1 MKNIKKILPYIFIFL
16 MILVWTLII
25 LPTNQDEMWNYGFS
39 YNIFSGLI
47 PYKDFNMVVT
57 PLYPFIISIFFHV
70 LGSNIIILHIVHDLI
85 LVLTIYFLF
94 KMLKEKAWII
104 VLLIFLFCKFLP
116 NYNWLLLFL
125 YVLLLYLEEKEDK
138 GLLIGIVLGLLIL
151 TKQSVGICMLLPTL
165 LYIRKK
171 EKLKNIILG
180 VGIPIFI
187 FLIYLL
193 LTNSLNY
200 FIDLCILGLFDFAE
214 TNTNLFNSA
223 TIIFIIIFLITLY
236 ITIKDPKDIK
246 NYYTLSFFSII
257 IPLFSHYHLQF
268 CIIAFIILILLQ
280 NKKININI
288 SYKWISICTIIVLSL
303 LCTKLFLPE
312 KIIYPNDIN
321 NFQYRRLSKDEIN
334 FTKKVNK
341 FIKENK
347 NKKIIFINSNAY
359 YFKMVNNMK
368 IEYLDLINMGN
379 WGYNGSEKLLKEI
392 KKNKD
397 ALFLVNKNELKPLFQ
412 TDRKAFSYIFKN
424 GKKIKEVGI
433 YDIYIIKE

>member
-70 LGSNIIILHIVHDLI
+70 LGSNIIILHIVHVLI
-85 LVLTIYFLF
+85 IVLTIYFLF

-223 TIIFIIIFLITLY
+223 TII
-236 ITIKDPKDIK
+236 
-246 NYYTLSFFSII
+246 
-257 IPLFSHYHLQF
+257 
-268 CIIAFIILILLQ
+268 
-280 NKKININI
+280 
-288 SYKWISICTIIVLSL
+288 
-303 LCTKLFLPE
+303 
-312 KIIYPNDIN
+312 
-321 NFQYRRLSKDEIN
+321 
-334 FTKKVNK
+334 
-341 FIKENK
+341 
-347 NKKIIFINSNAY
+347 
-359 YFKMVNNMK
+359 
-368 IEYLDLINMGN
+368 
-379 WGYNGSEKLLKEI
+379 
-392 KKNKD
+392 
-397 ALFLVNKNELKPLFQ
+397 
-412 TDRKAFSYIFKN
+412 
-424 GKKIKEVGI
+424 
-433 YDIYIIKE
+433 